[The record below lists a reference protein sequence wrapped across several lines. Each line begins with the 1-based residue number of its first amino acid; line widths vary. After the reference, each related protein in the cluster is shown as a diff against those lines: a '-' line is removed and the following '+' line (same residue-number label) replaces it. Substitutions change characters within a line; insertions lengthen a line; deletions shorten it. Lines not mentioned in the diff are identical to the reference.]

1 MRLFAFSKDGIKKKD
16 LRCGRGQ
23 NVDTCLHS
31 VGVHVAAR
39 VDADGGGG
47 GQICPLCHLH
57 DVGCAKA
64 APVVRCDENSVYKSP
79 ASIYSILQLVS
90 LTRLTSSQE
99 FPSWMFLKANR
110 KRQMRPTS
118 YCPSAVG
125 ETFRPTGAEISMRW
139 WRAAFVSLPIGLL
152 FNLQPSPLKQ
162 RRNVLRERDAGCVLF
177 DEAPNTEEKTTNRF
191 QLVAFYIIL
200 FSAYPV
206 RFRPPCPSMVYWVET
221 ARRSEFFSHG

>member
-118 YCPSAVG
+118 YCPVCCRGNISANWRWNFNAVVARS
-125 ETFRPTGAEISMRW
+125 FR
-139 WRAAFVSLPIGLL
+139 L
-152 FNLQPSPLKQ
+152 
-162 RRNVLRERDAGCVLF
+162 
-177 DEAPNTEEKTTNRF
+177 APNWIVVQSPALSFKAKKERVTRKRRWLR
-191 QLVAFYIIL
+191 LVWRGTKHRRENDESFPACRIL
-200 FSAYPV
+200 HNPI
-206 RFRPPCPSMVYWVET
+206 FRISC
-221 ARRSEFFSHG
+221 